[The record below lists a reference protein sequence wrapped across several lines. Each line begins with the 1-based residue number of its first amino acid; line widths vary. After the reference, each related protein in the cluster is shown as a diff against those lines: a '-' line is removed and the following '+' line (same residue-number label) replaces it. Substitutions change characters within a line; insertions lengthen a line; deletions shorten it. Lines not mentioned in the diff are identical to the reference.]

1 MPSHTHTGVVRA
13 SSERGAE
20 TSPSGNVLA
29 DDAREDQY
37 VDAAPIVSMA
47 ANTVQIANTGGNQA
61 FNIMQPY
68 QVINFQIALTGL
80 FPSRT

>member
-1 MPSHTHTGVVRA
+1 
-13 SSERGAE
+13 
-20 TSPSGNVLA
+20 
-29 DDAREDQY
+29 
-37 VDAAPIVSMA
+37 MA